1 MNLKDGMEIHVGVDV
16 GGTFTDLAV
25 NIPGENRLIRHKLPS
40 TPERPDGAIIEGVV
54 QVLTEHGLD
63 AGHIVRL
70 SHGTTVGTNALI
82 QRRVGKVAVVTSQG
96 FRDLLEIGRQVRPKV
111 YDIHLDFPK
120 PLVPRRL
127 RCEVRERRRADGSA
141 HVALDEDGVRHV
153 GRQLAAEGVDCVAV
167 CFLHSYAYPEN
178 EEKAVEILREVLPS
192 DVHILSSTAVYPEFR
207 EYERFST
214 AVLNGALLTVVD
226 AYLDRFTA
234 EVARLG
240 IPAEPKVSQSSGGLM
255 SVHMTR
261 RLPIRACLSGPA
273 AGVLGAAYRAPAAGF
288 GNVITLDVGGTSA
301 DVSVLVEG
309 APTEVHNRML
319 AGFPLRLPALDVNA
333 VGAGGGSIAWIDV
346 DGLLKVGPQSAGA
359 HPGPACYGLGGTEAT
374 LTDANVLLG
383 RLNDQTLLDGRM
395 PIRRDLAEA
404 AVDRLAEEL
413 GLDLMETARGIIR
426 VASATVV
433 KAIRPLSVERGYDP
447 ADFCL
452 FPFGGAGPLLATEIA
467 RELGMA
473 TIIVPPSPGIL
484 CAEGLLNS
492 DLTAD
497 FVKTALM
504 PLSEDSHGRLNAVRR
519 DLRRIV
525 DDWFDHEE
533 VAPADRSLQWTV
545 EMRYVGQNY
554 ELSLP
559 LGDDDLGAEDC
570 TDLARTFHASHE
582 RTYGFSAESET
593 VEFVNMKIKA
603 VGILDKPPL
612 PTLTAGPDA
621 EPVARRRTL
630 FATGD
635 WYETPVFRRDSL
647 APGQALAGPAVI
659 EQMDTTTLIFPDDH
673 CVVDDQGNLI
683 ITLTQGNGP

>member
-1 MNLKDGMEIHVGVDV
+1 MEIHIGVDV
-16 GGTFTDLAV
+16 GGTFTDFAV
-25 NIPGENRLIRHKLPS
+25 SVPGENRHIRYKIPS
-40 TPERPDGAIIEGVV
+40 TPDRPDVAIVEGIAT
-54 QVLTEHGLD
+54 VLAEHGLD
-63 AGHIVRL
+63 AGNVIRL

-82 QRRVGKVAVVTSQG
+82 QRKVGKVAVVTNQG

-127 RCEVRERRRADGSA
+127 RLEVRGRRRADGSA
-141 HVALDEDGVRHV
+141 HVPLDEDGVREA
-153 GRQLAAEGVDCVAV
+153 GRRLASEGIDCVAV
-167 CFLHSYAYPEN
+167 CFLHSYAYPED
-178 EEKAVEILREVLPS
+178 EERAVEILREVLPDS
-192 DVHILSSTAVYPEFR
+192 VYVLSSTEVYPEFR

-226 AYLDRFTA
+226 AYLDRFSD

-240 IPAEPKVSQSSGGLM
+240 VPAEPKVSQSSGGLM

-261 RLPIRACLSGPA
+261 KLPIRACLSGPA
-273 AGVLGAAYRAPAAGF
+273 AGVLGAAHRAPAAGF
-288 GNVITLDVGGTSA
+288 RNVITLDIGGTSA
-301 DVSVLVEG
+301 DVSVLIDG
-309 APTEVHNRML
+309 AATEVHNRML

-359 HPGPACYGLGGTEAT
+359 HPGPACYGLGGVEAT

-383 RLNDQTLLDGRM
+383 RLNDQALLDGRM
-395 PIRRDLAEA
+395 QIRRDLAEA
-404 AVDRLAEEL
+404 SIGRLAGEL

-426 VASATVV
+426 VACATVV

-467 RELGMA
+467 RDLGIK

-497 FVKTALM
+497 FVMTALM
-504 PLSEDSHGRLNAVRR
+504 PLREDSHDTLNAMRR
-519 DLRRIV
+519 ELRQKV
-525 DDWFDHEE
+525 EDWFGHEA
-533 VAPADRSLQWTV
+533 VLADQRRVQWTA
-545 EMRYVGQNY
+545 EMRYRGQNY

-559 LGDDDLGAEDC
+559 LEDGDLGAEDC
-570 TDLARTFHASHE
+570 EGLVATFHAAHKRS
-582 RTYGFSAESET
+582 YGFHSKTET
-593 VEFVNMKIKA
+593 VEFVNLKAKA
-603 VGILDKPPL
+603 VGLYDKPPL
-612 PTLTAGPDA
+612 PTLAERPDA
-621 EPVARRRTL
+621 EPASRRRT
-630 FATGD
+630 FFTTGT
-635 WYETPVFRRDSL
+635 WYDTPVFQRDSL
-647 APGQALAGPAVI
+647 AAGQALTGPAII
-659 EQMDTTTLIFPDDH
+659 EQLDATTLIFPGDRG
-673 CVVDDQGNLI
+673 VVDAWGNLI
-683 ITLTQGNGP
+683 VTLAPGNES

>member
-1 MNLKDGMEIHVGVDV
+1 MEIHIGVDV
-16 GGTFTDLAV
+16 GGTFTDFAV
-25 NIPGENRLIRHKLPS
+25 SVPGENRHIRYKIPS
-40 TPERPDGAIIEGVV
+40 TPDRPDVAIIEGIAT
-54 QVLTEHGLD
+54 VLAEHGLD
-63 AGHIVRL
+63 AGNVIRL

-82 QRRVGKVAVVTSQG
+82 QRKVGKVAVVTNQG

-127 RCEVRERRRADGSA
+127 RLEVRGRRRADGSA
-141 HVALDEDGVRHV
+141 HVPLDEDGVREA
-153 GRQLAAEGVDCVAV
+153 GRRLASEGIDCVAV
-167 CFLHSYAYPEN
+167 CFLHSYAYPED
-178 EEKAVEILREVLPS
+178 EERAVEILREVLPDS
-192 DVHILSSTAVYPEFR
+192 VYVLSSTEVYPEFR

-226 AYLDRFTA
+226 AYLDRFSD

-240 IPAEPKVSQSSGGLM
+240 VPAEPKVSQSSGGLM

-261 RLPIRACLSGPA
+261 KLPIRACLSGPA
-273 AGVLGAAYRAPAAGF
+273 AGVLGAAHRAPAAGF
-288 GNVITLDVGGTSA
+288 RNVITLDIGGTSA
-301 DVSVLVEG
+301 DVSVLIDG
-309 APTEVHNRML
+309 AATEVHNRML

-359 HPGPACYGLGGTEAT
+359 HPGPACYGLGGVEAT

-383 RLNDQTLLDGRM
+383 RLNDQALLDGRM
-395 PIRRDLAEA
+395 QIRRDLAEA
-404 AVDRLAEEL
+404 SIGRLAEEL

-426 VASATVV
+426 VACATVV

-467 RELGMA
+467 RDLGIK

-497 FVKTALM
+497 FVMTALM
-504 PLSEDSHGRLNAVRR
+504 PLREDSHDTLNAMRR
-519 DLRRIV
+519 ELRQKV
-525 DDWFDHEE
+525 EDWFGHEA
-533 VAPADRSLQWTV
+533 VPADQRRVQWTA
-545 EMRYVGQNY
+545 EMRYRGQNY

-559 LGDDDLGAEDC
+559 LEDGDLGAEDC
-570 TDLARTFHASHE
+570 EGLVATFHAAHKRS
-582 RTYGFSAESET
+582 YGFHSKTET
-593 VEFVNMKIKA
+593 VEFVNLKAKA
-603 VGILDKPPL
+603 VGLYDKPPL
-612 PTLTAGPDA
+612 PTLAERPDA
-621 EPVARRRTL
+621 EPASRRRT
-630 FATGD
+630 FFTTGT
-635 WYETPVFRRDSL
+635 WYDTPVFQRDSL
-647 APGQALAGPAVI
+647 AAGQALTGPAII
-659 EQMDTTTLIFPDDH
+659 EQLDATTLIFPGDRG
-673 CVVDDQGNLI
+673 VVDAWGNLI
-683 ITLTQGNGP
+683 VTLAPGNES

>member
-1 MNLKDGMEIHVGVDV
+1 MEIHIGVDV
-16 GGTFTDLAV
+16 GGTFTDFAV
-25 NIPGENRLIRHKLPS
+25 SVPGENRHIRYKIPS
-40 TPERPDGAIIEGVV
+40 TPDRPDVAIIEGIAT
-54 QVLTEHGLD
+54 VLAEHGLD
-63 AGHIVRL
+63 AGNVIRL

-82 QRRVGKVAVVTSQG
+82 QRKVGKVAVVTNQG

-127 RCEVRERRRADGSA
+127 RLEVRGRRRADGSA
-141 HVALDEDGVRHV
+141 HVPLDEDGVREA
-153 GRQLAAEGVDCVAV
+153 GRRLASEGIDCVAV
-167 CFLHSYAYPEN
+167 CFLHSYAYPED
-178 EEKAVEILREVLPS
+178 EERAVEILREVLPDS
-192 DVHILSSTAVYPEFR
+192 VYVLSSTEVYPEFR

-226 AYLDRFTA
+226 AYLDRFSD

-240 IPAEPKVSQSSGGLM
+240 VPAEPKVSQSSGGLM

-261 RLPIRACLSGPA
+261 KLPIRACLSGPA
-273 AGVLGAAYRAPAAGF
+273 AGVLGAAHRAPAAGF
-288 GNVITLDVGGTSA
+288 RNVITLDIGGTSA
-301 DVSVLVEG
+301 DVSVLIDG
-309 APTEVHNRML
+309 AATEVHNRML

-359 HPGPACYGLGGTEAT
+359 HPGPACYGLGGVEAT

-383 RLNDQTLLDGRM
+383 RLNDQALLDGRM
-395 PIRRDLAEA
+395 QIRRDLAEA
-404 AVDRLAEEL
+404 SIGRLAGEL

-426 VASATVV
+426 VACATVV

-467 RELGMA
+467 RDLGIK

-497 FVKTALM
+497 FVMTALM
-504 PLSEDSHGRLNAVRR
+504 PLREDSHDTLNAMRR
-519 DLRRIV
+519 ELRQKV
-525 DDWFDHEE
+525 EDWFGHEA
-533 VAPADRSLQWTV
+533 VLADQRRVQWTA
-545 EMRYVGQNY
+545 EMRYRGQNY

-559 LGDDDLGAEDC
+559 LEDGDLGAEDC
-570 TDLARTFHASHE
+570 EGLVATFHAAHKRS
-582 RTYGFSAESET
+582 YGFHSKTET
-593 VEFVNMKIKA
+593 VEFVNLKAKA
-603 VGILDKPPL
+603 VGLYDKPPL
-612 PTLTAGPDA
+612 PTLAERPDA
-621 EPVARRRTL
+621 EPASRRRT
-630 FATGD
+630 FFTTGT
-635 WYETPVFRRDSL
+635 WYDTPVFQRDSL
-647 APGQALAGPAVI
+647 AAGQALTGPAII
-659 EQMDTTTLIFPDDH
+659 EQLDATTLIFPGDRG
-673 CVVDDQGNLI
+673 VVDAWGNLI
-683 ITLTQGNGP
+683 VTLAPGNES

>member
-1 MNLKDGMEIHVGVDV
+1 MEIHIGVDV
-16 GGTFTDLAV
+16 GGTFTDFAV
-25 NIPGENRLIRHKLPS
+25 SVPGENRHIRYKIPS
-40 TPERPDGAIIEGVV
+40 TPDRPDVAIVEGIAT
-54 QVLTEHGLD
+54 VLAEHGLD
-63 AGHIVRL
+63 AGNVIRL

-82 QRRVGKVAVVTSQG
+82 QRKVGKVAVVTNQG

-127 RCEVRERRRADGSA
+127 RLEVRGRRRADGSA
-141 HVALDEDGVRHV
+141 HVPLDEDGVREA
-153 GRQLAAEGVDCVAV
+153 GRRLASEGIDCVAV
-167 CFLHSYAYPEN
+167 CFLHSYAYPED
-178 EEKAVEILREVLPS
+178 EERAVEILREVLPDS
-192 DVHILSSTAVYPEFR
+192 VYVLSSTEVYPEFR

-226 AYLDRFTA
+226 AYLDRFSD

-240 IPAEPKVSQSSGGLM
+240 VPAEPKVSQSSGGLM

-261 RLPIRACLSGPA
+261 KLPIRACLSGPA
-273 AGVLGAAYRAPAAGF
+273 AGVLGAAHRAPAAGF
-288 GNVITLDVGGTSA
+288 RNVITLDIGGTSA
-301 DVSVLVEG
+301 DVSVLIDG
-309 APTEVHNRML
+309 AATEVHNRML

-359 HPGPACYGLGGTEAT
+359 HPGPACYGLGGVEAT

-383 RLNDQTLLDGRM
+383 RLNDQALLDGRM
-395 PIRRDLAEA
+395 QIRRDLAEA
-404 AVDRLAEEL
+404 SIGRLAEEL

-426 VASATVV
+426 VACATVV

-467 RELGMA
+467 RDLGIK

-497 FVKTALM
+497 FVMTALM
-504 PLSEDSHGRLNAVRR
+504 PLREDSHDTLNAMRR
-519 DLRRIV
+519 ELRQKV
-525 DDWFDHEE
+525 EDWFGHEA
-533 VAPADRSLQWTV
+533 VLADQRRVQWTA
-545 EMRYVGQNY
+545 EMRYRGQNY

-559 LGDDDLGAEDC
+559 LEDGDLGAEDC
-570 TDLARTFHASHE
+570 EGLVATFHAAHKRS
-582 RTYGFSAESET
+582 YGFHSKTET
-593 VEFVNMKIKA
+593 VEFVNLKAKA
-603 VGILDKPPL
+603 VGLYDKPPL
-612 PTLTAGPDA
+612 PTLAERPDA
-621 EPVARRRTL
+621 EPASRRRT
-630 FATGD
+630 FFTTGT
-635 WYETPVFRRDSL
+635 WYDTPVFQRDSL
-647 APGQALAGPAVI
+647 AAGQALTGPAII
-659 EQMDTTTLIFPDDH
+659 EQLDATTLIFPGDRG
-673 CVVDDQGNLI
+673 VVDAWGNLI
-683 ITLTQGNGP
+683 VTLAPGNES

>member
-1 MNLKDGMEIHVGVDV
+1 MEIHIGVDV

-25 NIPGENRLIRHKLPS
+25 SVPGENRHIRYKIPS
-40 TPERPDGAIIEGVV
+40 TPDRPDVAIVEGIAT
-54 QVLTEHGLD
+54 VLAEHGLD
-63 AGHIVRL
+63 AGNVIRL

-82 QRRVGKVAVVTSQG
+82 QRKVGKVAVVTSQG

-127 RCEVRERRRADGSA
+127 RFEVRERRRADGSV
-141 HVALDEDGVRHV
+141 HVPLDEDGVREV
-153 GRQLAAEGVDCVAV
+153 GSLLASEGVDCVAV

-178 EEKAVEILREVLPS
+178 EERAVDILRDVLP
-192 DVHILSSTAVYPEFR
+192 DNVYVLSSTEVYPEFR

-226 AYLDRFTA
+226 AYLDRFSA

-240 IPAEPKVSQSSGGLM
+240 VPAEPKVSQSSGGLM

-261 RLPIRACLSGPA
+261 KLPIRACLSGPA
-273 AGVLGAAYRAPAAGF
+273 AGVLGASHRAPAAGF
-288 GNVITLDVGGTSA
+288 RNVITLDIGGTSA
-301 DVSVLVEG
+301 DVSVLIDG
-309 APTEVHNRML
+309 AATEVRNRML

-359 HPGPACYGLGGTEAT
+359 HPGPACYGLGGVEAT

-383 RLNDQTLLDGRM
+383 RLNDQALLDGRM
-395 PIRRDLAEA
+395 QIRRDLAEA
-404 AVDRLAEEL
+404 SIGRLAGEL

-426 VASATVV
+426 VACATVV

-452 FPFGGAGPLLATEIA
+452 FPFGGAGPLLATETA
-467 RELGMA
+467 RDLGIK
-473 TIIVPPSPGIL
+473 TIVVPPSPGIL

-497 FVKTALM
+497 YVMTALM
-504 PLSEDSHGRLNAVRR
+504 PLREDSHDTLNAMRR
-519 DLRRIV
+519 ELRQKV
-525 DDWFDHEE
+525 EDWFGHEA
-533 VAPADRSLQWTV
+533 VPADQRRVQWTA
-545 EMRYVGQNY
+545 EMRYRGQNY

-559 LGDDDLGAEDC
+559 LEDGDLGAEDC
-570 TDLARTFHASHE
+570 EGLVATFHAAHKRS
-582 RTYGFSAESET
+582 YGFHSETET
-593 VEFVNMKIKA
+593 VEFVNLKVKA
-603 VGILDKPPL
+603 LGLYDKPPL
-612 PTLTAGPDA
+612 PTLAERPDA
-621 EPVARRRTL
+621 EPASHRRT
-630 FATGD
+630 FFTTGTWHD
-635 WYETPVFRRDSL
+635 TPVFQRDSL
-647 APGQALAGPAVI
+647 AAGQALTGPAII
-659 EQMDTTTLIFPDDH
+659 EQLDTTTLIFPGDRS
-673 CVVDDQGNLI
+673 VVDAWGNLI
-683 ITLTQGNGP
+683 VTLAPGNES

>member
-1 MNLKDGMEIHVGVDV
+1 MEIHIGVDV
-16 GGTFTDLAV
+16 GGTFTDFAV
-25 NIPGENRLIRHKLPS
+25 SVPGENRHIRYKIPS
-40 TPERPDGAIIEGVV
+40 TPDRPDVAIVEGIAT
-54 QVLTEHGLD
+54 VLAEHGLD
-63 AGHIVRL
+63 AGNVIRL

-82 QRRVGKVAVVTSQG
+82 QRKVGKVAVVTNQG

-127 RCEVRERRRADGSA
+127 RLEVRGRRRADGSA
-141 HVALDEDGVRHV
+141 HVPLDEDGVREA
-153 GRQLAAEGVDCVAV
+153 GRRLASEGIDCVAV
-167 CFLHSYAYPEN
+167 CFLHSYAYPED
-178 EEKAVEILREVLPS
+178 EERAVEILREVLPDS
-192 DVHILSSTAVYPEFR
+192 VYVLSSTEVYPEFR

-226 AYLDRFTA
+226 AYLDRFSD

-240 IPAEPKVSQSSGGLM
+240 VPAKPKVSQSSGGLM

-261 RLPIRACLSGPA
+261 KLPIRACLSGPA
-273 AGVLGAAYRAPAAGF
+273 AGVLGAAHRAPAAGF
-288 GNVITLDVGGTSA
+288 RNVITLDIGGTSA
-301 DVSVLVEG
+301 DVSVLIDG
-309 APTEVHNRML
+309 AATEVHNRML

-359 HPGPACYGLGGTEAT
+359 HPGPACYGLGGVEAT

-383 RLNDQTLLDGRM
+383 RLNDQALLDGRM
-395 PIRRDLAEA
+395 QIRRDLAEA
-404 AVDRLAEEL
+404 SIGRLAEEL

-426 VASATVV
+426 VACATVV

-467 RELGMA
+467 RDLGIK

-497 FVKTALM
+497 FVMTALM
-504 PLSEDSHGRLNAVRR
+504 PLREDSHDTLNAMRR
-519 DLRRIV
+519 ELRQKV
-525 DDWFDHEE
+525 EDWFGHEA
-533 VAPADRSLQWTV
+533 VLADQRRVQWTA
-545 EMRYVGQNY
+545 EMRYRGQNY

-559 LGDDDLGAEDC
+559 LEDGDLGAEDC
-570 TDLARTFHASHE
+570 EGLVATFHAAHKRS
-582 RTYGFSAESET
+582 YGFHSKTET
-593 VEFVNMKIKA
+593 VEFVNLKVKA
-603 VGILDKPPL
+603 VGLYDKPPL
-612 PTLTAGPDA
+612 PTLAERPDA
-621 EPVARRRTL
+621 EPASRRRT
-630 FATGD
+630 FFTTGT
-635 WYETPVFRRDSL
+635 WYDTPVFQRDSL
-647 APGQALAGPAVI
+647 AAGQALTGPAII
-659 EQMDTTTLIFPDDH
+659 EQLDATTLIFPGDRG
-673 CVVDDQGNLI
+673 VVDAWGNLI
-683 ITLTQGNGP
+683 VTLAPGNES

>member
-1 MNLKDGMEIHVGVDV
+1 MEIHIGVDV
-16 GGTFTDLAV
+16 GG
-25 NIPGENRLIRHKLPS
+25 RHIRYKIPS
-40 TPERPDGAIIEGVV
+40 TPDRPDVAIIEGIAT
-54 QVLTEHGLD
+54 VLAEHGLD
-63 AGHIVRL
+63 AGNVIRL

-82 QRRVGKVAVVTSQG
+82 QRKVGKVAVVTNQG

-127 RCEVRERRRADGSA
+127 RLEVRGRRRADGSA
-141 HVALDEDGVRHV
+141 HVPLDEDGVREA
-153 GRQLAAEGVDCVAV
+153 GRRLASEGIDCVAV

-178 EEKAVEILREVLPS
+178 EERAVEILREVLPDS
-192 DVHILSSTAVYPEFR
+192 VYVLSSTEVYPEFR

-226 AYLDRFTA
+226 AYLDRFSD

-240 IPAEPKVSQSSGGLM
+240 VPAEPKVSQSSGGLM

-261 RLPIRACLSGPA
+261 KLPIRACLSGPA
-273 AGVLGAAYRAPAAGF
+273 AGVLGAAHRAPAAGF
-288 GNVITLDVGGTSA
+288 RNVITLDIGGTSA
-301 DVSVLVEG
+301 DVSVLIDG
-309 APTEVHNRML
+309 AATEVHNRML

-359 HPGPACYGLGGTEAT
+359 HPGPACYGLGGVEAT

-383 RLNDQTLLDGRM
+383 RLNDQALLDGRM
-395 PIRRDLAEA
+395 QIRRDLAEA
-404 AVDRLAEEL
+404 SIGRLAEEL

-426 VASATVV
+426 VACATVV

-467 RELGMA
+467 RDLGIK

-497 FVKTALM
+497 FVMTALM
-504 PLSEDSHGRLNAVRR
+504 PLREDSHDTLNAMRR
-519 DLRRIV
+519 ELRQKV
-525 DDWFDHEE
+525 EDWFGHEA
-533 VAPADRSLQWTV
+533 VLADQRRVQWTA
-545 EMRYVGQNY
+545 EMRYRGQNY

-559 LGDDDLGAEDC
+559 LEDGDLGAEDC
-570 TDLARTFHASHE
+570 EGLVATFHAAHKRS
-582 RTYGFSAESET
+582 YGFHSKTET
-593 VEFVNMKIKA
+593 VEFVNLKAKA
-603 VGILDKPPL
+603 VGLYDKPPL
-612 PTLTAGPDA
+612 PTLAERPDA
-621 EPVARRRTL
+621 EPASRRRT
-630 FATGD
+630 FFTTGT
-635 WYETPVFRRDSL
+635 WYDTPVFQRDSL
-647 APGQALAGPAVI
+647 AAGQALTGPAII
-659 EQMDTTTLIFPDDH
+659 EQLDATTLIFPGDRG
-673 CVVDDQGNLI
+673 VVDAWGNLI
-683 ITLTQGNGP
+683 VTLAPGNES

>member
-1 MNLKDGMEIHVGVDV
+1 MEIHIGVDV
-16 GGTFTDLAV
+16 GGTFTDFAV
-25 NIPGENRLIRHKLPS
+25 SVPGENRHIRYKIPS
-40 TPERPDGAIIEGVV
+40 TPDRPDVAIIEGIAT
-54 QVLTEHGLD
+54 VLAEHGLD
-63 AGHIVRL
+63 AGNVIRL

-82 QRRVGKVAVVTSQG
+82 QRKVGKVAVVTNQG

-127 RCEVRERRRADGSA
+127 RLEVRGRRRADGSA
-141 HVALDEDGVRHV
+141 HVPLDEDGVREA
-153 GRQLAAEGVDCVAV
+153 GRRLASEGIDCVAV
-167 CFLHSYAYPEN
+167 CFLHSYAYPED
-178 EEKAVEILREVLPS
+178 EERAVEILREVLPDS
-192 DVHILSSTAVYPEFR
+192 VYVLSSTEVYPEFR

-226 AYLDRFTA
+226 AYLDRFSD

-240 IPAEPKVSQSSGGLM
+240 VPAEPKVSQSSGGLM

-261 RLPIRACLSGPA
+261 KLPIRACLSGPA
-273 AGVLGAAYRAPAAGF
+273 AGVLGAAHRAPAAGF
-288 GNVITLDVGGTSA
+288 RNVITLDIGGTSA
-301 DVSVLVEG
+301 DVSVLIDG
-309 APTEVHNRML
+309 AATEVHNRML

-359 HPGPACYGLGGTEAT
+359 HPGPACYGLGGVEAT

-383 RLNDQTLLDGRM
+383 RLNDQALLDGRM
-395 PIRRDLAEA
+395 QIRRDLAEA
-404 AVDRLAEEL
+404 SIGRLAEEL

-426 VASATVV
+426 VACATVV

-467 RELGMA
+467 RDLGIK

-497 FVKTALM
+497 FVMTALM
-504 PLSEDSHGRLNAVRR
+504 PLREDSHDTLNAMRR
-519 DLRRIV
+519 ELRQKV
-525 DDWFDHEE
+525 EDWFGHEA
-533 VAPADRSLQWTV
+533 VLADQRRVQWTA
-545 EMRYVGQNY
+545 EMRYRGQNY

-559 LGDDDLGAEDC
+559 LEDGDLGAEDC
-570 TDLARTFHASHE
+570 EGLVATFHAAHKRS
-582 RTYGFSAESET
+582 YGFHSKTET
-593 VEFVNMKIKA
+593 VEFVNLKVKA
-603 VGILDKPPL
+603 VGLYDKPPL
-612 PTLTAGPDA
+612 PTLAERPDA
-621 EPVARRRTL
+621 EPASRRRT
-630 FATGD
+630 FFTTGT
-635 WYETPVFRRDSL
+635 WYDTPVFQRDSL
-647 APGQALAGPAVI
+647 AAGQALTGPAII
-659 EQMDTTTLIFPDDH
+659 EQLDATTLIFPGDRG
-673 CVVDDQGNLI
+673 VVDAWGNLI
-683 ITLTQGNGP
+683 VTLAPGNES

>member
-1 MNLKDGMEIHVGVDV
+1 MEIHIGVDV
-16 GGTFTDLAV
+16 GGTFTDFAV
-25 NIPGENRLIRHKLPS
+25 SVPGENRHIRYKIPS
-40 TPERPDGAIIEGVV
+40 TPDRPDVAIIEGIAT
-54 QVLTEHGLD
+54 VLAEHGLD
-63 AGHIVRL
+63 AGNVIRL

-82 QRRVGKVAVVTSQG
+82 QRKVGKVAVVTNQG

-127 RCEVRERRRADGSA
+127 RLEVRGRRRADGSA
-141 HVALDEDGVRHV
+141 HVPLDEDGVREA
-153 GRQLAAEGVDCVAV
+153 GRRLASEGIDCVAV
-167 CFLHSYAYPEN
+167 CFLHSYAYPED
-178 EEKAVEILREVLPS
+178 EERAVEILREVLPDS
-192 DVHILSSTAVYPEFR
+192 VYVLSSTEVYPEFR

-226 AYLDRFTA
+226 AYLDRFSD

-240 IPAEPKVSQSSGGLM
+240 VPAEPKVSQSSGGLM

-261 RLPIRACLSGPA
+261 KLPIRACLSGPA
-273 AGVLGAAYRAPAAGF
+273 AGVLGAAHRAPAAGF
-288 GNVITLDVGGTSA
+288 RNVITLDIGGTSA
-301 DVSVLVEG
+301 DVSVLIDG
-309 APTEVHNRML
+309 AATEVHNRML

-359 HPGPACYGLGGTEAT
+359 HPGPACYGLGGVEAT

-383 RLNDQTLLDGRM
+383 RLNDQALLDGRM
-395 PIRRDLAEA
+395 QIRRDLAEA
-404 AVDRLAEEL
+404 SIGRLAGEL

-426 VASATVV
+426 VACATVV

-467 RELGMA
+467 RDLGIK

-497 FVKTALM
+497 FVMTALM
-504 PLSEDSHGRLNAVRR
+504 PLREDSHDTLNAMRR
-519 DLRRIV
+519 ELRQKV
-525 DDWFDHEE
+525 EDWFGHEA
-533 VAPADRSLQWTV
+533 VPADQRRVQWTA
-545 EMRYVGQNY
+545 EMRYRRQNY

-559 LGDDDLGAEDC
+559 LEDGDLGAEDC
-570 TDLARTFHASHE
+570 EGLVATFHAAHKRS
-582 RTYGFSAESET
+582 YGFHSKTET
-593 VEFVNMKIKA
+593 VEFVNLKAKA
-603 VGILDKPPL
+603 VGLYDKPPL
-612 PTLTAGPDA
+612 PTLAERPDA
-621 EPVARRRTL
+621 EPASRRRT
-630 FATGD
+630 FFTTGT
-635 WYETPVFRRDSL
+635 WYDTPVFQRDSL
-647 APGQALAGPAVI
+647 AAGQALTGPAII
-659 EQMDTTTLIFPDDH
+659 EQLDATTLIFPGDRG
-673 CVVDDQGNLI
+673 VVDAWGNLI
-683 ITLTQGNGP
+683 VTLAPGNES